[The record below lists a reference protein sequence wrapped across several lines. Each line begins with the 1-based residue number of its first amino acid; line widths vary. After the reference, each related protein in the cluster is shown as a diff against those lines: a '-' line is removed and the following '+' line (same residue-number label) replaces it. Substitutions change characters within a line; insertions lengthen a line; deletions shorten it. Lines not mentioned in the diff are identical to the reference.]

1 MKNNL
6 LKEIEAKMPSFS
18 KGQKLIAN
26 YITEHYDKAAYMT
39 AAKLGALVNVSEST
53 VVRFAIEL
61 GFDGYPDLQQS
72 LRELV
77 RTKLTS
83 FQRMEVTHDRIGDG
97 DLLSK
102 VLLADSEKIKRTLDG
117 VDREAFEGAIKH
129 MISARKIYIIGVRSS
144 ASLAGFLGHNL
155 KMIFDNVELVN
166 TTSGSE
172 MFEEIMGMSADDVMI
187 AISFPRYSKRII
199 NAVDYARHI
208 GADVIALTDSKM
220 SPIAKEAS
228 QVLVAESDMASF
240 VDSLVAPLSIINA
253 MIVAVA
259 REKKDELAIRLRR
272 LEEIWD
278 EYDVYDKTQG

>member
-83 FQRMEVTHDRIGDG
+83 FQRMEVTNDRIGDG
-97 DLLSK
+97 DLLAK

-117 VDREAFEGAIKH
+117 VDREAFESAIKH
-129 MISARKIYIIGVRSS
+129 MISAKKIYIMGVRSS

-155 KMIFDNVELVN
+155 KMIFDNVELVE

-172 MFEEIMGMSADDVMI
+172 MFEEIMGIGEDDVMI

-199 NAVDYARHI
+199 NAVDYARHV

-240 VDSLVAPLSIINA
+240 VDSLVAPLSIVNA